1 MNPFRPAWWLPSPH
15 AHTLWG
21 KLFRRE
27 PRQPTIAERWT
38 TPDGD
43 FIDVH
48 RLKNPSAKTR
58 LVILHGLEGTVR
70 SSYAQ
75 GLLGEA
81 RARGW
86 AADMLIFRSCSEDMN
101 LTRRFYHSGETTDL
115 ALLVSRLIDERPEQS
130 LFLVGVSLGGNVL
143 LKYLGEQG
151 VDLPRQIK
159 AAVAVS
165 VPFDL
170 ERASRHIDRGFAKI
184 YQRHFVRSLK
194 RKALIKLE
202 RFPDLID
209 RNELMKLHTMY
220 ELDNAM
226 TAPIHG
232 FRDARHY
239 YSSSSSIGFLE
250 RISIPTLL
258 LSAVDD
264 PFLPPAVLED
274 VRAIARRNDYL
285 RLEFTKHGGHV
296 GFVEGRNPF
305 RPRYYAERR
314 AVEFLANHA
323 ERGVALPS
331 EDIHRGNH
339 AEAQV

>member
-1 MNPFRPAWWLPSPH
+1 MLVN
-15 AHTLWG
+15 
-21 KLFRRE
+21 
-27 PRQPTIAERWT
+27 
-38 TPDGD
+38 
-43 FIDVH
+43 
-48 RLKNPSAKTR
+48 R
-58 LVILHGLEGTVR
+58 LVAEHP
-70 SSYAQ
+70 
-75 GLLGEA
+75 
-81 RARGW
+81 
-86 AADMLIFRSCSEDMN
+86 D
-101 LTRRFYHSGETTDL
+101 
-115 ALLVSRLIDERPEQS
+115 QS

-151 VDLPRQIK
+151 TDLPLQIK
-159 AAVAVS
+159 AAVGVS

-202 RFPDLID
+202 KFPDLID
-209 RNELMKLHTMY
+209 RDQLATLHTMY
-220 ELDNAM
+220 ALDDAM

-264 PFLPPAVLED
+264 PFLPPAVLDD
-274 VRAIARRNDYL
+274 VRAIADRNDHL
-285 RLEFTKHGGHV
+285 HLEFTKHGGHV

-314 AVEFLANHA
+314 AVEFLAHHA
-323 ERGVALPS
+323 GRGVRLPS

-339 AEAQV
+339 AEARV

>member
-1 MNPFRPAWWLPSPH
+1 MNPFRPAWWLPGPH

-27 PRQPTIAERWT
+27 ARQPTTAERWT

-43 FIDVH
+43 FVDVH
-48 RLKNPSAKTR
+48 RLKNPSAKIR

-81 RARGW
+81 RANGW

-115 ALLVSRLIDERPEQS
+115 AMLVNRLVAEHPDQS

-151 VDLPRQIK
+151 TDLPQQIK

-184 YQRHFVRSLK
+184 YQKHFVRSLK

-202 RFPDLID
+202 KFPDLID
-209 RNELMKLHTMY
+209 RDQLATLHTMY
-220 ELDNAM
+220 ALDDAM

-264 PFLPPAVLED
+264 PFLPPAVLDD
-274 VRAIARRNDYL
+274 VRAIADRNDHL
-285 RLEFTKHGGHV
+285 HLEFTKHGGHV

-314 AVEFLANHA
+314 AVEFLAHHA
-323 ERGVALPS
+323 GRGVRLPS

-339 AEAQV
+339 AEARV